1 MNVKKKI
8 VLMVTLLALSF
19 NLVACAGND
28 SGNAATGDTE
38 AVADT
43 INDGTENVAEQ
54 GELAAEDAE

>member
-19 NLVACAGND
+19 NLIACAGND
-28 SGNAATGDTE
+28 SGNIVTEDTE

>member
-28 SGNAATGDTE
+28 SGSAATGDTE

>member
-1 MNVKKKI
+1 MKKKI
-8 VLMVTLLALSF
+8 VLMVTLLTLSF

-28 SGNAATGDTE
+28 SENASTGDTE

-43 INDGTENVAEQ
+43 INNGTENVAEQ

>member
-19 NLVACAGND
+19 NLIACAGND
-28 SGNAATGDTE
+28 SGNTVTEDTE
-38 AVADT
+38 AVADI

>member
-1 MNVKKKI
+1 MKKKI
-8 VLMVTLLALSF
+8 VLMVTLLTLSF

-43 INDGTENVAEQ
+43 ISNGTENVAEQ